1 MSAVETEVLEDI
13 KTLTI
18 SELITTNNLV
28 VHNDEV
34 NTFDWVIQTLVDIC
48 KHSEEQ
54 AEQCSLIIHY
64 KGKCS
69 VKSGS
74 FKELEGMKDA
84 ILDRG
89 IQATIE

>member
-28 VHNDEV
+28 VHNDDV

>member
-1 MSAVETEVLEDI
+1 MSAIETEVLEDV
-13 KTLTI
+13 KTLTLL
-18 SELITTNNLV
+18 ELVTTNNLV

-34 NTFDWVIQTLVDIC
+34 NTFDWVIQTLVDVC
-48 KHSEEQ
+48 KHTEEQ

-64 KGKCS
+64 KGKCA
-69 VKSGS
+69 VKSGYE
-74 FKELEGMKDA
+74 KELQDMKNA

>member
-28 VHNDEV
+28 VYNDEV